1 MKKFG
6 TPIGAG
12 PGSDSENVG
21 LLAVGTPLPLGRA
34 DPVLPDFGVDARF
47 LRLALA
53 RGLPLDDGCSLRP
66 DPVGEGLELVE
77 ELDVVDVLLLLE
89 ELEDD
94 DPELEVELEGEVV
107 VELDELDEDEA
118 GELGVVVLLVVVVVE
133 LDDELVVQTGVSV
146 AATGSG
152 SPVAAMICA
161 TVAPA
166 GTGTA
171 TPVDGIV
178 PAQVSSAAAVG
189 RATSAIIPIKT
200 ALALR
205 NTATSFRRL
214 ITAALLL

>member
-21 LLAVGTPLPLGRA
+21 LLAVGTPLPVGRV
-34 DPVLPDFGVDARF
+34 DLVLRGFGVEARF

-53 RGLPLDDGCSLRP
+53 RRWPLDDGFSLRL

-77 ELDVVDVLLLLE
+77 ELVVVDVLLLLLLLLLLE

-107 VELDELDEDEA
+107 VELDELDEDEV

-133 LDDELVVQTGVSV
+133 LDDEAVVQTGVSV
-146 AATGSG
+146 VATGSG
-152 SPVAAMICA
+152 SPVAATICA

-171 TPVDGIV
+171 TPVNGIV
-178 PAQVSSAAAVG
+178 TVQVSSAAAVG
-189 RATSAIIPIKT
+189 RATSAIVPMRT

-205 NTATSFRRL
+205 NTATDFRR
-214 ITAALLL
+214 

>member
-94 DPELEVELEGEVV
+94 DPELEGEVV

-178 PAQVSSAAAVG
+178 TEQVSSAAAVG

>member
-21 LLAVGTPLPLGRA
+21 LLAVGTPLPVGRV
-34 DPVLPDFGVDARF
+34 DLVLRGFGVEARF

-53 RGLPLDDGCSLRP
+53 RRWPLDDGFSLRL

-77 ELDVVDVLLLLE
+77 ELVEVDVLLLLLLLLE

-107 VELDELDEDEA
+107 VELDELDEDEV

-133 LDDELVVQTGVSV
+133 LDDEAVVQTGVSV
-146 AATGSG
+146 AATSSG
-152 SPVAAMICA
+152 SPVAATICA

-171 TPVDGIV
+171 TPVNGIV
-178 PAQVSSAAAVG
+178 TVQVSSAAAVG
-189 RATSAIIPIKT
+189 RATSAIIPMRT

-205 NTATSFRRL
+205 NTATDFRR
-214 ITAALLL
+214 

>member
-107 VELDELDEDEA
+107 VELDVLDEA

-178 PAQVSSAAAVG
+178 TEQVSSAAAVG